1 MKKKLPNAGFK
12 TLLIATSYLMMF
24 AGCNNNKKN
33 VQPQPPK
40 AVELSQEAK
49 CEVSVPAS
57 TVRNGLLAPAENI
70 KYSMIKLHELGKD
83 HHHEL
88 VTEQADYLTEQSF
101 SLLKNSVYL
110 TTHYLDSLIEY
121 GTLTSVKANNLLA
134 RNHSMSRAQINSVI
148 DEMVR
153 LSDTISML
161 TDRKILINKKVCMSS
176 ASMLENQIRVYFSI
190 LNTGMAL
197 IRSTKESQCNT
208 CLAGEVAFYEAL
220 IKSFREELIKAPTN
234 QYKIVSRSLSDL
246 EHSLHE
252 LTTAH
257 EEEEVHHSLE
267 TIERQMNRLESE
279 LLDITGR
286 NSI

>member
-121 GTLTSVKANNLLA
+121 GTLTSVKANNLLDA
-134 RNHSMSRAQINSVI
+134 
-148 DEMVR
+148 
-153 LSDTISML
+153 
-161 TDRKILINKKVCMSS
+161 
-176 ASMLENQIRVYFSI
+176 
-190 LNTGMAL
+190 
-197 IRSTKESQCNT
+197 
-208 CLAGEVAFYEAL
+208 
-220 IKSFREELIKAPTN
+220 
-234 QYKIVSRSLSDL
+234 
-246 EHSLHE
+246 
-252 LTTAH
+252 
-257 EEEEVHHSLE
+257 
-267 TIERQMNRLESE
+267 
-279 LLDITGR
+279 
-286 NSI
+286 